1 MPHPSASTSRSPT
14 ATQSRSSGPESWEQ
28 FPSKRSAVPPPTATE
43 SGNGVI
49 GETRSGA
56 SSASRLEKGPKPAL
70 PIREDARPKSRSV
83 PCATSWPGPWRAA
96 GTRQSPGGSCLSF
109 AAMNHPVSIEA
120 RHVRKVFRVP
130 AQRAPHMRKERLRH
144 PVQTRRARELPVLED
159 VSFDVRRGEFF
170 GIVGRNGSG
179 KSTLL
184 KMLAS
189 VYQLDGG
196 TIRIAGRLAPFLE
209 LGVGFNPN
217 LPAYENVLL
226 NGVMMG
232 LRPEQSKARFEEI
245 IEFADLSDYTDLILK
260 NYSSGMKVRLGFSVM
275 THVDADVFLIDE
287 VLAVGDAAFQ
297 QKCEGVFEQMQAEG
311 RTIVLVTHSMPTV
324 TAYCDRAM
332 LLDGGQIT
340 AIGDPVEV
348 SNRYL
353 EVNMRALAASM
364 SDTRSDWAARF
375 AQTLADP
382 PVQIVDA
389 WLSDGSRQRTEV
401 LHEGEPIEVRAV
413 VEVDREV
420 EQPAFKFVIENNRGQ
435 VLSSEGPSDLGLA
448 GGRAMAGQRFRLKAS
463 VD

>member
-1 MPHPSASTSRSPT
+1 MLCDM
-14 ATQSRSSGPESWEQ
+14 
-28 FPSKRSAVPPPTATE
+28 
-43 SGNGVI
+43 NG
-49 GETRSGA
+49 
-56 SSASRLEKGPKPAL
+56 
-70 PIREDARPKSRSV
+70 
-83 PCATSWPGPWRAA
+83 
-96 GTRQSPGGSCLSF
+96 
-109 AAMNHPVSIEA
+109 PVSVEA
-120 RHVRKVFRVP
+120 RHVEKRFRVP
-130 AQRAPHMRKERLRH
+130 AQRAPHQRKARMRH
-144 PVQTRRARELPVLED
+144 PIRSRRARTLPVLED
-159 VSFDVRRGEFF
+159 VSFEVHRGEFF
-170 GIVGRNGSG
+170 GVVGRNGSG

-184 KMLAS
+184 KLLAS
-189 VYQLDGG
+189 VYRLDAG

-232 LRPEQSKARFEEI
+232 LRPEQSKARFDEI
-245 IEFADLSDYTDLILK
+245 IEFADLRDYTDLTLK
-260 NYSSGMKVRLGFSVM
+260 NYSSGMKVRLGFAVM

-297 QKCEGVFEQMQAEG
+297 QKCEAVFEQMQADG

-332 LLDGGQIT
+332 LLDGGRIT

-353 EVNMRALAASM
+353 EVNMRALAASL
-364 SDTRSDWAARF
+364 SDSRSDWAGRF
-375 AQTLADP
+375 AQILADP

-389 WLSDGSRQRTEV
+389 WLSDGSRRRTEV

-420 EQPAFKFVIENNRGQ
+420 EQPGFKFVIENNRGQ
-435 VLSSEGPSDLGLA
+435 VLSAPGPSDLGLD
-448 GGRAMAGQRFRLKAS
+448 GGRAMPGERFRLKATVENHLAAGRYS
-463 VD
+463 FACGVFQRLPDGSSEPASAATRLTFDVEGSHAEGMIVADHQVSLEREPHDEIVVADRSA

>member
-14 ATQSRSSGPESWEQ
+14 ATHSRSSGPEGWEQ

-83 PCATSWPGPWRAA
+83 SCATSWPGPWRAA
-96 GTRQSPGGSCLSF
+96 GTRQSPGESCLSF
-109 AAMNHPVSIEA
+109 SAMYPPVSIEA
-120 RHVRKVFRVP
+120 VHVRKVFRVP

-144 PVQTRRARELPVLED
+144 PVQTRRARALPVLED
-159 VSFDVRRGEFF
+159 VSFEVRRGEFF

-184 KMLAS
+184 KLLAS
-189 VYQLDGG
+189 VYRVDGG

-209 LGVGFNPN
+209 LGVGFNPH
-217 LPAYENVLL
+217 LPAYENVVL

-232 LRPEQSKARFEEI
+232 LRPEMAKARYEEI
-245 IEFADLSDYTDLILK
+245 IDFAGLRDYTDLTLK
-260 NYSSGMKVRLGFSVM
+260 NYSSGMKVRLGFSIM
-275 THVDADVFLIDE
+275 THVDADVYLIDE

-297 QKCEGVFEQMQAEG
+297 EKCEATFERMQAAG

-324 TAYCDRAM
+324 IGYCDRAM
-332 LLDGGQIT
+332 LLDDGRIA
-340 AIGDPVEV
+340 AIGDPLDV

-353 EVNMRALAASM
+353 EVKMRALAASAGD
-364 SDTRSDWAARF
+364 SRSDWAARF
-375 AQTLADP
+375 AKVLADP
-382 PVQIVDA
+382 PVRIVDA
-389 WLSDGSRQRTEV
+389 WINDS
-401 LHEGEPIEVRAV
+401 
-413 VEVDREV
+413 
-420 EQPAFKFVIENNRGQ
+420 
-435 VLSSEGPSDLGLA
+435 A
-448 GGRAMAGQRFRLKAS
+448 GRR
-463 VD
+463 